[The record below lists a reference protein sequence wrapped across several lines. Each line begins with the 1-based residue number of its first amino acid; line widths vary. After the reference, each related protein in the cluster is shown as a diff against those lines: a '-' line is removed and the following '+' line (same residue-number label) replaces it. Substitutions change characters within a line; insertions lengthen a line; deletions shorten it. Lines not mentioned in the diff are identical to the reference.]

1 MRWRKQERL
10 LTSAA
15 LGIVYVSAGR
25 QVLLEPLCLICHG
38 LDPIEKLYSGLQKD
52 RSWMEARSGPCNVS
66 FSFYDA
72 KPDKRLSDAN

>member
-15 LGIVYVSAGR
+15 LGIVYVSAGW

-38 LDPIEKLYSGLQKD
+38 LDPELL
-52 RSWMEARSGPCNVS
+52 E
-66 FSFYDA
+66 F
-72 KPDKRLSDAN
+72 

>member
-38 LDPIEKLYSGLQKD
+38 LVPKLLEFWRISYL
-52 RSWMEARSGPCNVS
+52 
-66 FSFYDA
+66 
-72 KPDKRLSDAN
+72 